1 MNSHPTGRRGG
12 IPRGLSTNGPILFS
26 YGFRPFFL
34 AAGLMAIATMIL
46 WILALAGE
54 LEVGGSYGAHHWHA
68 HEMLFGFAPAVVAG
82 FLLTSIPNWTGRLPV
97 SGRPL
102 MALLALWLAG
112 RLALLQPDL
121 VSPVFATAID
131 GLFLPVLFLVFARE
145 IVTGRKWRDAKV
157 LVILAILASAN
168 IAFHVLVLAG
178 EDGGGIE
185 RLAVSAYVVLITI
198 MGGRIIPSFTR
209 NWLNQ
214 RGETRFPV
222 PFGRF
227 DNIAIAIGAAALA
240 GWTILPQSRLTTS
253 AALTAFLL
261 HGIRLT
267 RWRGHAVFTE
277 KLLFIL
283 HAAYAFVPLGF
294 IAIAVGAEGL
304 LAANAVLHVLTVGA
318 MATMMLAVM
327 TRAIR
332 GHTGRV
338 LRASGLTTLSYASI
352 LLAALLRPLA
362 DLVPNHA
369 TALYAAAGFFWILAF
384 GLFVVEYG
392 PMLARVRRTGL
403 G

>member
-1 MNSHPTGRRGG
+1 MSNHPPGRRGG
-12 IPRGLSTNGPILFS
+12 IPRGLSTSGPILFS

-34 AAGLMAIATMIL
+34 AAGLMALMTMIL
-46 WILALAGE
+46 WILVITGKME
-54 LEVGGSYGAHHWHA
+54 IGGSYGAQHWHA

-102 MALLALWLAG
+102 MALIALWLAG
-112 RLALLQPDL
+112 RVLFLQPDL
-121 VSPVFATAID
+121 ISPVMVAIVD
-131 GLFLPVLFLVFARE
+131 SLFLPVLFLVFARE

-157 LVILAILASAN
+157 LVILAILASTN
-168 IAFHVLVLAG
+168 IAFHILVLAG
-178 EDGGGIE
+178 GDGAGIE
-185 RLAVSAYVVLITI
+185 RLAISAYVVLITI

-227 DNIAIAIGAAALA
+227 DNVTIACGAIAVIVWA
-240 GWTILPQSRLTTS
+240 ILPDGHLTMSVALVAFVFHAVRL
-253 AALTAFLL
+253 A
-261 HGIRLT
+261 
-267 RWRGHAVFTE
+267 RWRGHAVLAE

-294 IAIAVGAEGL
+294 LAMALGAEGL

-338 LRASGLTTLSYASI
+338 LRASGMTTLSYAAVV
-352 LLAALLRPLA
+352 LAALLRPLA
-362 DLVPNHA
+362 DVIPVAA
-369 TALYAAAGFFWILAF
+369 TGFYAGAGLAWILAF
-384 GLFVVEYG
+384 GLFVIEYG
-392 PMLARVRRTGL
+392 PMLVRVRRAGL